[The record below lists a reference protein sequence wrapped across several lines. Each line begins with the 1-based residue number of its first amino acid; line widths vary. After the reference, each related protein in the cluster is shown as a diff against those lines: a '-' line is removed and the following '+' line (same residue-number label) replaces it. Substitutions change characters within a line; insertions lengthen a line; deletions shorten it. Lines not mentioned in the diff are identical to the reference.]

1 MNRAITIIKAMN
13 IEGRHLHNC
22 FADKQIRQSG
32 WQLMQRAK
40 RIARRLGVEGLL

>member
-1 MNRAITIIKAMN
+1 MKRAITIIKSMN

-22 FADKQIRQSG
+22 FASTEIQQRG
-32 WQLMQRAK
+32 WRLMQRAK

>member
-13 IEGRHLHNC
+13 IEGRHLHSC
-22 FADKQIRQSG
+22 FASPQVRQRG
-32 WQLMQRAK
+32 WRLMQQAK

>member
-13 IEGRHLHNC
+13 IEGRQLHNC
-22 FADKQIRQSG
+22 FANHQTRQRG

-40 RIARRLGVEGLL
+40 RIARRLGYGGLL